1 MMIVVKAS
9 EQQRQAF
16 LLKPLPKNYK
26 IIWQEDELLIGDI
39 YFDLTFEEQGFAYE
53 KITNKPL
60 FINDVLKKCIP
71 FTNNIVRL
79 NGWNSF
85 LENEILELV
94 ITDKNKQM
102 ATNAL
107 QQLGWQYNIAPDEP
121 GMIAPRIISMIIN
134 EAYYAFGEGVSTK
147 KEIDI
152 AMKLGTNYPFGPF
165 EWSEKI
171 GLQKIYS
178 LLKILAQQDDRYT
191 IAPALKQALLVV
203 K

>member
-26 IIWQEDELLIGDI
+26 IIWQENELVIGDV
-39 YFDLTFEEQGFAYE
+39 YFDLTYEEEGFAFK
-53 KITNKPL
+53 KIIDKPI
-60 FINDVLKKCIP
+60 FINAVLKTSIT
-71 FTNNIVRL
+71 FTNNITRL

-107 QQLGWQYNIAPDEP
+107 LQLGWQYNIAPDEP

>member
-71 FTNNIVRL
+71 FTNNIIRL

-147 KEIDI
+147 KANRFFATQFFHSIQ
-152 AMKLGTNYPFGPF
+152 T
-165 EWSEKI
+165 
-171 GLQKIYS
+171 
-178 LLKILAQQDDRYT
+178 AQTDN
-191 IAPALKQALLVV
+191 
-203 K
+203 

>member
-16 LLKPLPKNYK
+16 LLKPLPKNCT
-26 IIWQEDELLIGDI
+26 IIWQEDELVTGDI
-39 YFDLTFEEQGFAYE
+39 YFDLTFEEQGLAYE
-53 KITNKPL
+53 KITDKPV
-60 FINDVLKKCIP
+60 FINAVLQTSVT
-71 FTNNIVRL
+71 FTNNIIRL

-94 ITDKNKQM
+94 ITDKNKQL
-102 ATNAL
+102 ATNTL
-107 QQLGWQYNIAPDEP
+107 QQLGWQYYIAPDEP

-134 EAYYAFGEGVSTK
+134 EAYYAFGEGISTK
-147 KEIDI
+147 NEIDI
-152 AMKLGTNYPFGPF
+152 AMKFGTNYPFGPF

-178 LLKILAQQDDRYT
+178 LLKILALQDDRYT
-191 IAPALKQALLVV
+191 IAPALKQALLII